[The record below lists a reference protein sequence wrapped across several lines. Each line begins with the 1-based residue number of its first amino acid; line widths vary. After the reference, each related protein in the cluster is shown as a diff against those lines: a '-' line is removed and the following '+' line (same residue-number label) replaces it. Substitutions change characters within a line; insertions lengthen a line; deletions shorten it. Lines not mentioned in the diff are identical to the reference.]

1 MALRP
6 LRLRPGCASTPAF
19 GRNVQ
24 IAVIGTPA
32 LGSGEPDRSPARPGI
47 GADRP
52 AADQAGPVHVP
63 DRGLAAGVLKKNV
76 GTAAVGSDGVPT
88 RPGIRAD
95 RAAADQ
101 AVPVHFPDRD
111 CLGDAANCRAQRSSL
126 AGGYAAV
133 CDCRHDRRGC
143 GDQVDAVPILGSAIS
158 TGLSRL
164 GATSRSRT
172 ILIAVRSPAF
182 ASSTAFCEM
191 VTASASMMAKAAKV
205 DLLSEPLGVPF
216 GFGQTPLA
224 NVPSLFRRV
233 FSGCCA
239 ASGCDTVTLPIMPEP
254 MKPLAAN

>member
-1 MALRP
+1 MAAEW
-6 LRLRPGCASTPAF
+6 GSSKAAF
-19 GRNVQ
+19 GRPCE
-24 IAVIGTPA
+24 AVGRLRSA
-32 LGSGEPDRSPARPGI
+32 SLRGELLFELGEP
-47 GADRP
+47 
-52 AADQAGPVHVP
+52 
-63 DRGLAAGVLKKNV
+63 V
-76 GTAAVGSDGVPT
+76 GQF
-88 RPGIRAD
+88 IRL
-95 RAAADQ
+95 
-101 AVPVHFPDRD
+101 D

-133 CDCRHDRRGC
+133 CDCRREPRLRRPSRRGTDL
-143 GDQVDAVPILGSAIS
+143 GERDLNGPVPP
-158 TGLSRL
+158 

-191 VTASASMMAKAAKV
+191 VTASASMTAKAAKV
-205 DLLSEPLGVPF
+205 DLLSEPLGLPF

-224 NVPSLFRRV
+224 NVPSLFRPV